1 MGNEKIILVLSTVK
15 VTVLMSRVA
24 ITIYLYT
31 SSTAQGGGGSFKTGN
46 LSKRFVVVS
55 HDRWQSEDTD
65 GPTGG

>member
-1 MGNEKIILVLSTVK
+1 M
-15 VTVLMSRVA
+15 TVLMSRVA